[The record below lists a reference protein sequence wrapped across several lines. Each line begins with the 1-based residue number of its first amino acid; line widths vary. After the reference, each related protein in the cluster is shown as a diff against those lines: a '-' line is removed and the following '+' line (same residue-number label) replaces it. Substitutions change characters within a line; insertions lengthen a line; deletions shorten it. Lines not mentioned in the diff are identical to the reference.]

1 MTKHQPEMVF
11 MRNALSCG
19 LILLLVFT
27 HDGHAQSMN
36 APDGPCRGVVI
47 TSDLTE
53 CLDLAWKKSDAKLN
67 DTYARV
73 QRVLDPEEKRR
84 LVQSQRFWIKYRDA
98 TCDAEYQLYGGGT
111 GGPPARLACL
121 EAETRAREASLQ
133 RSYGWRVEK
142 FGG

>member
-1 MTKHQPEMVF
+1 MTMIPQRMDS
-11 MRNALSCG
+11 MRNALSSG
-19 LILLLVFT
+19 LILLLVFA

-36 APDGPCRGVVI
+36 APDGPCRRVVV

-53 CLDLAWKKSDAKLN
+53 CLDLAWRKSDAKLN
-67 DTYARV
+67 ETYARV
-73 QRVLDPEEKRR
+73 QRVLDPDEKKR

-98 TCDAEYQLYGGGT
+98 TCDAEYKLYGGGT
-111 GGPPARLACL
+111 GGPPTRLACL
-121 EAETRAREASLQ
+121 EAETRAREASLL